1 MKNNKAYL
9 AGGCFWC
16 IDAAFRMVRG
26 IEKVVSGYTGGNTEN
41 PTYEQVCSEITG
53 HAEAVEIEF
62 DQSVITYKQI
72 LEIFFSLHDPTT
84 LNRQGNDVGSQY
96 RSAIFYADEDQK
108 KIAEDV
114 LEEVNDIWDGKVVTE
129 LKALTKFYPAE
140 DYHQDYFNKNP
151 GNGYC
156 QIVINP
162 KLEKFKKTYS
172 KFLKL
177 NK

>member
-26 IEKVVSGYTGGNTEN
+26 VERVASGYTGGTLEN
-41 PTYEQVCSEITG
+41 PTYEQVCSETTG

-96 RSAIFYADEDQK
+96 RSAIFYLDEDQK
-108 KIAEDV
+108 KVAED
-114 LEEVNDIWDGKVVTE
+114 LLKEVNNIWDGKVVTE
-129 LKALTKFYPAE
+129 LKELTKFYPAE

-156 QIVINP
+156 QIVINT
-162 KLEKFKKTYS
+162 KLDKFKKTYS

>member
-26 IEKVVSGYTGGNTEN
+26 VERVASGYTGGTLEN
-41 PTYEQVCSEITG
+41 PTYEQVCSETTG

-96 RSAIFYADEDQK
+96 RSAIFYLDEDQK
-108 KIAEDV
+108 KVAED
-114 LEEVNDIWDGKVVTE
+114 LLKEVNNIWDGKVVTE
-129 LKALTKFYPAE
+129 LKELTKFYPAE

-162 KLEKFKKTYS
+162 KLDKFKKTYS